1 MCHMFLIIS
10 GDDHSPITDDQTSS
24 NKPIPTPE
32 SIEPLYY
39 NVCPPQSAGKVFS
52 SNTELFNSVL
62 VVNGLSS
69 LGARIAHTLGSNT
82 QWEVFSISST
92 RDRLCGDKLMWYRQD
107 MLRESAIP
115 NSFVDLSDSKEV
127 ELLLKVHFPSH
138 VIFVPPSID
147 GGYTLNSTMW
157 SAALHDFVALLEAV
171 KTISPASRLTLVSVS
186 KSVKNELQFV
196 QPNGAHMSL
205 LETLVGAFELSL
217 STYHTLY
224 HIPFT
229 VLRLKK
235 FYGPWTHSGLNATLA
250 GATHKDTPVGCY
262 IDDIVRAVHSSL
274 SLHSKCT
281 VLDFGSC
288 EHDATKLYALE
299 KLGMR
304 KLTSAN
310 DGRKLTKE
318 WRSAYNSKKNR
329 NLILTSYFTSNG
341 FHHSAAVNRF
351 KVLQSWLESVNSQ
364 RLHAVI
370 LHDGL
375 DSEFITRAR
384 DQYPR
389 LSFESVSLPYKFG
402 KNSTCTQSVKEFAN
416 YLEYTTGID
425 RVVIMD
431 VRKIVKRNVFPT
443 MKALGDWL
451 YSDVDIVLFRDIVSP
466 AITQDDSTTAAS
478 SMVLGGSRHLVLAA
492 LNRMAQCLE
501 NGSGIA
507 ALQCTMDLQF
517 IQHSFMGWPLS
528 VAIGG

>member
-1 MCHMFLIIS
+1 M
-10 GDDHSPITDDQTSS
+10 
-24 NKPIPTPE
+24 
-32 SIEPLYY
+32 
-39 NVCPPQSAGKVFS
+39 CPPQSAGKVFS
-52 SNTELFNSVL
+52 SNSTTELFNSVL

-82 QWEVFSISST
+82 QWEVFSISPT
-92 RDRLCGDKLMWYRQD
+92 RDRSCGDKLMWYRQD
-107 MLRESAIP
+107 MLRERGIP

-171 KTISPASRLTLVSVS
+171 KNISPASRLTLVSVS

-217 STYHTLY
+217 STHHTLY

-235 FYGPWTHSGLNATLA
+235 FYGPWTHSGLNAT
-250 GATHKDTPVGCY
+250 ATHKDTPVSCY
-262 IDDIVRAVHSSL
+262 IDDIVRAVQSSL

-299 KLGMR
+299 KLGMG

-310 DGRKLTKE
+310 EGRKLTEE
-318 WRSAYNSKKNR
+318 WRNGYNSKKDR

-341 FHHSAAVNRF
+341 FHHSAAANRF
-351 KVLQSWLESVNSQ
+351 KNLQSWLESVNSHKLYAVV
-364 RLHAVI
+364 LHN
-370 LHDGL
+370 GL
-375 DSEFITRAR
+375 DNEFITRAR
-384 DQYPR
+384 EQYPR
-389 LSFESVSLPYKFG
+389 LSFELVSLPYKLG
-402 KNSTCTQSVKEFAN
+402 KNSTCTQSVQEFAN

-425 RVVIMD
+425 GVIIMD
-431 VRKIVKRNVFPT
+431 VHKTVKRNVFPT

-451 YSDVDIVLFRDIVSP
+451 YSDVDIVLFRDIVGP
-466 AITQDDSTTAAS
+466 AITHNDSTTAAS
-478 SMVLGGSRHLVLAA
+478 SMVLGGSRHLVLAT

-501 NGSGIA
+501 NNSGIA
-507 ALQCTMDLQF
+507 ALQCTMDTQF